1 MATIRRLRG
10 RWQAMVRRRGVPP
23 RCKSFDKRTDA
34 TRWARELEAEA
45 DRSGWVAD
53 TRLAEKTTLG
63 ELLTRYRDQ
72 VSPTKRSAHTERS
85 RINAILRRPIVHRT
99 LAKLTSA
106 DVATY
111 RDERLK
117 DVAPATVVRELNTI
131 SHAIEIALREW
142 GLWLPRN
149 PVKMVRRPSV
159 PQGRKRRLED
169 GEEARLLSACDRGRT
184 PLLKQLVVLAI
195 ETGMRRGELLGLRW
209 EHVHFAKRIVHLP
222 LTKNGESRDVPL
234 SWRATDTLTALS
246 KRKQPNIDLVF
257 PMSGN
262 SVRLAFEHLRLRAK
276 MSDFHFH
283 DLRHEAITRL
293 FDIDE
298 AAAVAAAEGLPMSQ
312 EETTETFHELVA
324 PHGSHR
330 NKSSMRR
337 DIDNRRPSEVAYIY
351 GTVVAL
357 GDKHG
362 IPTPTLKTLVAIIK
376 GIEQHYVKPREAS
389 GAAA

>member
-10 RWQAMVRRRGVPP
+10 RWQAMVRRRGVAP

-72 VSPTKRSAHTERS
+72 VSPTKRSARTEKA
-85 RINAILRRPIVHRT
+85 RINAMVRRPIAHRI

-106 DVATY
+106 DFATY

-117 DVAPATVVRELNTI
+117 DVAPATVVRELNTL
-131 SHAIEIALREW
+131 SHAIETALREW

-149 PVKMVRRPSV
+149 PVKMVRRPSI
-159 PQGRKRRLED
+159 PQGRKRRLEE
-169 GEEARLLSACDRGRT
+169 GEEARLLAACDRGRT
-184 PLLKQLVVLAI
+184 PLLKHLVIMAL
-195 ETGMRRGELLGLRW
+195 ETGMRRGELLALRW
-209 EHVHFAKRIVHLP
+209 EHVHLVKRIAHLP

-234 SWRATDTLTALS
+234 SRRATDTLAALS
-246 KRKQPNIDLVF
+246 KQKQPKVDLVF

-262 SVRLAFEHLRLRAK
+262 SVRLAFERLRARAK
-276 MSDFHFH
+276 MPDFHFH

-293 FDIDE
+293 FERGLNIAEVSAISGHKELRMLQRYTHLRAID
-298 AAAVAAAEGLPMSQ
+298 
-312 EETTETFHELVA
+312 LVD
-324 PHGSHR
+324 R
-330 NKSSMRR
+330 
-337 DIDNRRPSEVAYIY
+337 
-351 GTVVAL
+351 L
-357 GDKHG
+357 G
-362 IPTPTLKTLVAIIK
+362 
-376 GIEQHYVKPREAS
+376 
-389 GAAA
+389 